1 MEKAMFMAML
11 IMVSGSVQAQNTSES
26 GQTAF
31 ENMLKQATQNTF
43 KLNGT
48 CKLLMTPEGDQTHD
62 CEPELINMA
71 FASGNSSFIVT
82 IKDKGGITFKG
93 KDSAAVGNTASL
105 SVSTILLTG
114 TSFAPAIELKAKGR
128 CTYTNPNAGPV
139 HVECSAKT
147 DRGTYQLSYESDGN
161 WPPR

>member
-1 MEKAMFMAML
+1 MGKAMLVAML
-11 IMVSGSVQAQNTSES
+11 IMVSGNLQAQNTSES
-26 GQTAF
+26 GQAAL
-31 ENMLKQATQNTF
+31 ENMLKQTMQNTF

-62 CEPELINMA
+62 CEPELFNMA

-82 IKDKGGITFKG
+82 IKDKGGISFRG
-93 KDSAAVGNTASL
+93 MDSAAVGNTASL

-114 TSFAPAIELKAKGR
+114 TSFAPAVELKAKGR

-139 HVECSAKT
+139 HVECYAKT
-147 DRGTYQLSYESDGN
+147 DRGTYQLSYDSDGN
-161 WPPR
+161 WPPQ